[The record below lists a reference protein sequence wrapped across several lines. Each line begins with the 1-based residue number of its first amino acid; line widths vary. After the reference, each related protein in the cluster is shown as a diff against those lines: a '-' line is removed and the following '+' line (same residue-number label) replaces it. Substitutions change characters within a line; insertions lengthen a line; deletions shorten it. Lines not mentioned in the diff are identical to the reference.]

1 MKKLTITICLLF
13 TLLFVAGCANEAPVP
28 VTTMPPD
35 TTNVPT
41 TAVPTTVPEPT
52 EPALYTPAEG
62 SILNKIPYYGYAG
75 AAKIRTLSHDG
86 TYAKQ
91 ATLSDTVTTKDMLG
105 GGEMLMFSNVK
116 DDQGLI
122 AYRDALASWGYTLYA
137 ENVMLKCQYDT
148 WVSDDT
154 VVTLMYMP
162 GYKRLH
168 IIAEPMRALPARQQE
183 NQYTDLG
190 IENKII
196 MISCHF
202 MNQHNGACSVFQ
214 LCDGSFLIVDS
225 GQGWHQRNT
234 EKYKDHYQNNA
245 KEIYHVLEQYSPD
258 RDGDGDKDKD
268 DIVIAAWF
276 FTHPHMDH
284 MGGYPIFAQL
294 FADKVTLEQ
303 VVFNLPN
310 EEITEHFTDGYLAAS
325 GDKEITGEYVEL
337 LETFTTEY
345 FPTARLVEAH
355 PGQVYYIRDAVIEM
369 LYTWEL
375 DWKMPNR
382 CNSLSLVFTVAL
394 GDTKIMVPGDC
405 GESATK
411 IIQKLYKSYLRS
423 DIMFVVHHGYPGASE
438 VLNSLIG
445 ADVVLWST
453 TDSHYEQVKNA
464 GYNLPLQRA
473 DATYVAGNRV
483 TVITLPYLGEESVS
497 ASPASQPFLQP

>member
-1 MKKLTITICLLF
+1 MKNLTITICLLF
-13 TLLFVAGCANEAPVP
+13 TLLFVAGCAHQAPVP
-28 VTTMPPD
+28 VTTMPPE
-35 TTNVPT
+35 TTV
-41 TAVPTTVPEPT
+41 VPTTVPKPT

-62 SILNKIPYYGYAG
+62 SILNKIPYYGEAG
-75 AAKIRTLSHDG
+75 AVKIRSLSHDG

-91 ATLSDTVTTKDMLG
+91 ATLSQTVTTKDMLG
-105 GGEMLMFSNVK
+105 GGEMLIFSDVK
-116 DDQGLI
+116 NDHGLI
-122 AYRDALASWGYTLYA
+122 AYRDALSSWGYTLYA
-137 ENVMLKCQYDT
+137 ENEIMDCQYST
-148 WVSDDT
+148 WVNSDT
-154 VVTLMYMP
+154 IVTLMYIP
-162 GYKRLH
+162 KYKRLY
-168 IIAEPMRALPARQQE
+168 IIAEPMRALPTRQQE

-202 MNQHNGACSVFQ
+202 MNQHNGACSIFQ

-234 EKYKDHYQNNA
+234 AQYKDHFQNNA
-245 KEIYHVLEQYSPD
+245 KEIYNVLEQYSPD
-258 RDGDGDKDKD
+258 RDGDGDKDKE

-310 EEITEHFTDGYLAAS
+310 EEITEYFTDGYLAA
-325 GDKEITGEYVEL
+325 GKDKEITGEYVEL

-345 FPTARLVEAH
+345 FPTAKLVEAH

-382 CNSLSLVFTVAL
+382 CNSLSLVFTIEL
-394 GDTKIMVPGDC
+394 GDTRIMVPGDC

-411 IIQKLYKSYLRS
+411 IIQKIYKSYLKS
-423 DIMFVVHHGYPGASE
+423 DILFVVHHGYPGASE
-438 VLNSLIG
+438 ILNTHTD
-445 ADVVLWST
+445 ADVVLWPT
-453 TDSHYEQVKNA
+453 TDSHYEQTKNA
-464 GYNLPLQRA
+464 AYNKPLQKA
-473 DATYVAGNRV
+473 EATYVAGNRV
-483 TVITLPYLGEESVS
+483 TVITLPYIGEESVS
-497 ASPASQPFLQP
+497 VSPASQPVLQP

>member
-1 MKKLTITICLLF
+1 MKNMVKTICLLF
-13 TLLFVAGCANEAPVP
+13 ILLLAAGCANNAP
-28 VTTMPPD
+28 VTTAPPE
-35 TTNVPT
+35 TTV
-41 TAVPTTVPEPT
+41 APTTVPQPT

-75 AAKIRTLSHDG
+75 AVKIRSLSHDG

-91 ATLSDTVTTKDMLG
+91 SNLSETVTTHDMLG
-105 GGEMLMFSNVK
+105 GGEMLMFSKVN

-122 AYRDALASWGYTLYA
+122 AYRDSLISWGYTLYA
-137 ENVMLKCQYDT
+137 ENEMMDCQYST
-148 WVSDDT
+148 WVNSDT
-154 VVTLMYMP
+154 IVTLMYIP
-162 GYKRLH
+162 RYKRLH
-168 IIAEPMRALPARQQE
+168 IIAEPMRALPARQQD
-183 NQYTDLG
+183 NSYKDLG

-202 MNQHNGACSVFQ
+202 MNQHNGACSIFQ

-225 GQGWHQRNT
+225 GQGWHQRNN
-234 EKYKDHYQNNA
+234 EKYKDHFQNNA
-245 KEIYHVLEQYSPD
+245 KEIYNVLEQYSPD

-310 EEITEHFTDGYLAAS
+310 EEITEQFTDGCLAA
-325 GDKEITGEYVEL
+325 GEGKEITGEYMEL

-345 FPTARLVEAH
+345 FPAAKLVEAH

-382 CNSLSLVFTVAL
+382 CNSLSLVFTIEL
-394 GDTKIMVPGDC
+394 GDTRIMVPGDC

-411 IIQKLYKSYLRS
+411 IIQNIYKSYLKS
-423 DIMFVVHHGYPGASE
+423 DIQFVVHHGYPGASE
-438 VLNSLIG
+438 ILNTYID
-445 ADVVLWST
+445 ADVVLWPT
-453 TDSHYEQVKNA
+453 TDSHYEQTKNA
-464 GYNLPLQRA
+464 AYNKPLQKA
-473 DATYVAGNRV
+473 ESTYIAGNRV
-483 TVITLPYLGEESVS
+483 TVITLPYKGEESVS
-497 ASPASQPFLQP
+497 VSPASQPVLQP